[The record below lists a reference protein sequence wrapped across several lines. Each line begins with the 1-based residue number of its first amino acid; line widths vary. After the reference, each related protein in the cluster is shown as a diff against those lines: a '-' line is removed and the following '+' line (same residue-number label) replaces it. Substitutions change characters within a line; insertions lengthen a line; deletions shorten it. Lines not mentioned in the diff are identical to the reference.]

1 MTQTEMEL
9 RYEAAKW
16 KALAR
21 KQERRAK
28 ASFAKAQKYDAIMRV
43 IRNGGSDE

>member
-9 RYEAAKW
+9 RHEAAKW

-21 KQERRAK
+21 KQEKRAK

-43 IRNGGSDE
+43 IRNGENE